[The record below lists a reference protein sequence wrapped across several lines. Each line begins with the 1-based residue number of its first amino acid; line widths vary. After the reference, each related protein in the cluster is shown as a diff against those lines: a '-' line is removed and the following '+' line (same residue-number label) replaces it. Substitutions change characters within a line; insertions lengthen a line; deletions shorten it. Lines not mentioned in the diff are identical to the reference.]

1 MILGWDYLV
10 FVAALSVAAFS
21 PGPGLA
27 AIVATVLAQGAR
39 KTVWFCLGIIIG
51 DLVWLTLSLNG
62 LALIA
67 QQIPVIFSTLKWV
80 GIAYLVWLAWK
91 TWNSGSEIGR
101 ATVSAMNGPRLAAS
115 LRALQQHWGTPNPC
129 CFIWRCSQ
137 TLWTPEIYLRLR

>member
-27 AIVATVLAQGAR
+27 AIVATVLAQRAR

-51 DLVWLTLSLNG
+51 D
-62 LALIA
+62 
-67 QQIPVIFSTLKWV
+67 
-80 GIAYLVWLAWK
+80 LVWLAWK